1 MSRRLQITL
10 YVIAAYL
17 ASFGVLFVFA
27 PSVFERVTQT
37 PLPDATLTLLYGQY
51 TLTFAYVAFMAAK
64 EKDATSTLSFTVLIV
79 MAGNAAVFAYLLVTS
94 RESLLQAGPPLIVNL
109 VLTLLLFLFR
119 RQKAV
124 RAPRHPR

>member
-51 TLTFAYVAFMAAK
+51 TLTFAYVAFMAAR
-64 EKDATSTLSFTVLIV
+64 EKNATRIPSLTILILV
-79 MAGNAAVFAYLLVTS
+79 AGNARLSS
-94 RESLLQAGPPLIVNL
+94 RTCS
-109 VLTLLLFLFR
+109 
-119 RQKAV
+119 
-124 RAPRHPR
+124 